1 MKPLNRRAVLA
12 GLASGMVAMTA
23 AHAQSWPQRPVTIVV
38 PQAAGS
44 SPDILCRMVA
54 ERLARSLGQQFVVEN
69 KPGAANVVGTQAV
82 VRAAPDGYTLLF
94 TTSAGLVTNPFTFK
108 KLSYDPLRDLSAIAF
123 VARSNQVIVVTPSVK
138 ANSLAEL
145 IALEKTKPGSLSIA
159 VDGPRNLSGILGQA
173 INKAAGTRFVLVPY
187 NTISS
192 AVQDTV
198 TGRTEAAIL
207 SVSVAE
213 AHIEEKT
220 LRAIAAAGTRRI
232 ASMPDLPAI
241 AEILPGA
248 DLQAWFM
255 LMGPAGLP
263 AAIAESLAKAVSQAA
278 ADPELPQAAAKL
290 GFEIEGDRVTTPASA
305 AAFLQKE
312 YDSAGKLI
320 ATLGIE
326 PQ

>member
-1 MKPLNRRAVLA
+1 MKTLDRRALLSCLA
-12 GLASGMVAMTA
+12 GSLLVGTA
-23 AHAQSWPQRPVTIVV
+23 ARAQSWPQKPITVVV
-38 PQAAGS
+38 PQSAGS
-44 SPDILCRMVA
+44 SPDILCRMIA
-54 ERLARSLGQQFVVEN
+54 ERMARSLGQQLVVEN

-82 VRAAPDGYTLLF
+82 VRAAPDGYALLF

-108 KLSYDPLRDLSAIAF
+108 KLSYDPLRDLSAVAF
-123 VARSNQVIVVTPSVK
+123 IARSNQVIVVNPSVK
-138 ANSLAEL
+138 ATSLAEL
-145 IALEKTKPGSLSIA
+145 IALEKEKPGSLSIA

-198 TGRTEAAIL
+198 TGRTEVAIL

-213 AHIEEKT
+213 AHIEEKA
-220 LRAIAAAGTRRI
+220 LRPIAAAGTRRI

-241 AEILPGA
+241 TEILPSA

-255 LMGPAGLP
+255 MMAPAGLP
-263 AAIAESLAKAVSQAA
+263 AAIAEQLAKAVSQAT
-278 ADPELPQAAAKL
+278 ADPELQRAAAKL
-290 GFEIEGDRVTTPASA
+290 GFEFEADATTPASA
-305 AAFLQKE
+305 AAFLRSQ
-312 YDSAGKLI
+312 YDSAAKLI
-320 ATLGIE
+320 PTLGIE